1 MPEPTSSTR
10 SVPSTEEIRQSD
22 GGLPLTA
29 MKLVDR
35 SEVIRRQLVD
45 VLPACFSGE
54 DYLAEILAV

>member
-1 MPEPTSSTR
+1 M
-10 SVPSTEEIRQSD
+10 PSTEEIRQSD